1 VNSVWE
7 RKAGYC
13 ENCLHY
19 RPKINNCI
27 DCYVEKL
34 TRRSREFM
42 INGNEVD
49 SRAAIK
55 LASYL
60 QQLGITFHN
69 KTKKNVAQ

>member
-1 VNSVWE
+1 VWE

-13 ENCLHY
+13 ENCPHY
-19 RPKINNCI
+19 RPKIDNCI
-27 DCYVEKL
+27 DCYVENL

-49 SRAAIK
+49 SREAIK

-60 QQLGITFHN
+60 QQLGLSFN
-69 KTKKNVAQ
+69 DKTKKNIAQ

>member
-1 VNSVWE
+1 MWG

-19 RPKINNCI
+19 RPKINDCV

-34 TRRSREFM
+34 TRKSREFM
-42 INGNEVD
+42 TNGKEVD
-49 SRAAIK
+49 SMEATR

-60 QQLGITFHN
+60 QQLGIFFYD
-69 KTKKNVAQ
+69 KTKKDIAQ